1 MDWLLQSLA
10 TSFLAWLGIGGLIAV
25 GALVLGYFFPPIR
38 RIAIEVAVA
47 ILTVGLIYAKG
58 RREGSVAKQKEWDD
72 AEAKSVQRG
81 KDARTAAESE
91 PAPDELRDPLNRD
104 NKRGA
109 V

>member
-38 RIAIEVAVA
+38 RIAIEIAVAVM
-47 ILTVGLIYAKG
+47 TVGLIYAKG
-58 RREGSVAKQKEWDD
+58 RREGSAAKQAEWNR
-72 AEAKSVQRG
+72 AEDKSVQRG
-81 KDARTAAESE
+81 KDARTAAE
-91 PAPDELRDPLNRD
+91 RDVAGGVRDDFDRD
-104 NKRGA
+104 NKPGS

>member
-25 GALVLGYFFPPIR
+25 GALVLGYLFPSTR
-38 RIAIEVAVA
+38 RIAIEIAVA
-47 ILTVGLIYAKG
+47 ILTVGLIYARG
-58 RREGSVAKQKEWDD
+58 RREGSSAKQAEWNR
-72 AEAKSVQRG
+72 AEEKSVQRG

-91 PAPDELRDPLNRD
+91 PAPDELLDPLNRD
-104 NKRGA
+104 NKQGP